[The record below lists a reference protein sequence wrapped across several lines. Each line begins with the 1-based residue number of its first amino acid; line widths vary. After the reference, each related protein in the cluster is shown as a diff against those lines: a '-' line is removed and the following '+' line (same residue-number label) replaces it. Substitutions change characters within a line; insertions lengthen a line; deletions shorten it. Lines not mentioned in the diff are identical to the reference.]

1 MSKKPT
7 NSEEDYFAREDLLKR
22 YKLAQEQAEKRKA
35 DEAAALKAAHFMK
48 CPKCGNDLQVI
59 RYREVELDKCF
70 TCNGT
75 WLDDGELEKLA
86 GIEEKHGVLTS
97 IVNAFRRSK
106 EQ

>member
-1 MSKKPT
+1 MADKPT
-7 NSEEDYFAREDLLKR
+7 HSEDDYFAREDILKR
-22 YKLAQEQAEKRKA
+22 YKLAQEQAAHRKTE
-35 DEAAALKAAHFMK
+35 DAAALKQAHYMK
-48 CPKCGNDLQVI
+48 CPKCGNDLQILNFRDV
-59 RYREVELDKCF
+59 EVDKCF

-86 GIEEKHGVLTS
+86 GTEEKHKVLTS